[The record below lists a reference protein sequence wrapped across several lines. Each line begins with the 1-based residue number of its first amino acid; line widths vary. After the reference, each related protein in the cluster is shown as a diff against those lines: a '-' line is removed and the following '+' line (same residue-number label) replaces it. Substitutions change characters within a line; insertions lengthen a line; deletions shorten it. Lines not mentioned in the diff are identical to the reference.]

1 MKKKSLF
8 YAILCM
14 GLLCACD
21 KDEEVIPP
29 VVETPDE
36 PDEPEVEPS
45 VEHITR
51 IQVEGQ
57 TLIIGGDEWKGMAYG
72 NGKYVAVGD
81 SNRVACSTDGETWEF
96 ASTYASKI
104 DWTAVMYDEVNKYFI
119 GCGANNRICYTDEE
133 NLDKWAI
140 LNTNSGSNWSDI
152 LFYPHDKHVALVLS
166 QNKYAA
172 LYLSSWP
179 DEEEPAVIWETPVPY
194 GGGYVPEFGNTLKGK
209 KIAKGLTD
217 TELVHISDRSVKWGN
232 LSEVYHEMYFSDR
245 EDVYLND
252 VACGN
257 EKYVAVGK
265 AGKIF
270 VIGKAPEYEVT
281 EQTVGEKDWNAVLFK
296 EGRFIALGNEGTVAT
311 SVDGE
316 QWNVQ
321 KVSDYNLY
329 AAV

>member
-1 MKKKSLF
+1 MKKKTLL

-14 GLLCACD
+14 GLLCSCD

-29 VVETPDE
+29 VVDVPEE
-36 PDEPEVEPS
+36 PDVPEVKPS

-51 IQVEGQ
+51 LQVEGQ
-57 TLIIGGDEWKGMAYG
+57 TLIIGGDEWKGMAYA

-81 SNRVACSTDGETWEF
+81 SNRVAYSTDGDTWEF

-104 DWTAVMYDEVNKYFI
+104 DWTSVMYDEVNKFFI

-133 NLDKWAI
+133 NLDQWAI

-152 LFYPHDKHVALVLS
+152 VCYKNENHVALAIS

-172 LYLSSWP
+172 LYLSTWP
-179 DEEEPAVIWETPVPY
+179 EEETTAVTWETPVPY
-194 GGGYVPEFGNTLKGK
+194 GGGYVPEFGNTLTGK
-209 KIAKGLTD
+209 KITEGLTD
-217 TELVHISDRSVKWGN
+217 NELVYIGEQSVKWGD
-232 LSEVYHEMYFSDR
+232 LSEVYHEMYFSGR

-257 EKYVAVGK
+257 EKYVVVGNS
-265 AGKIF
+265 GKII
-270 VIGKAPEYEVT
+270 VIGKAPEYEVEET
-281 EQTVGEKDWNAVLFK
+281 VVGEKNWNSVLFK
-296 EGRFIALGNEGTVAT
+296 EGRFIALGDEGTVAT
-311 SVDGE
+311 SVDGK
-316 QWNVQ
+316 QWKVQ
-321 KVSDYNLY
+321 KVADYNLY

>member
-1 MKKKSLF
+1 MKKKTLF

-14 GLLCACD
+14 GLLCSCD
-21 KDEEVIPP
+21 KDEEVVPP
-29 VVETPDE
+29 TVETPDE

-45 VEHITR
+45 VEHIAR
-51 IQVEGQ
+51 LQVEGH
-57 TLIIGGDEWKGMAYG
+57 TLIVGGDEWKGMVYG

-81 SNRVACSTDGETWEF
+81 SNRVAYSTDGETWKF

-104 DWTAVMYDEVNKYFI
+104 DWTSVMYDDVNKYFI

-152 LFYPHDKHVALVLS
+152 LYYPQDEHVALVLS
-166 QNKYAA
+166 QENYAA

-179 DEEEPAVIWETPVPY
+179 DEEEPTVTWETPVPY
-194 GGGYVPEFGNTLKGK
+194 GGGYVPEFGNTLRGK
-209 KIAKGLTD
+209 KFVKGLVGN
-217 TELVHISDRSVKWGN
+217 ELVYIGDQYIKWGD
-232 LSEVYHEMYFSDR
+232 LSEVYHEVYFSGR

-257 EKYVAVGK
+257 NMYVAVGK
-265 AGKIF
+265 EGKII
-270 VIGKAPEYEVT
+270 VIGKEPGYEVK
-281 EQTVGEKDWNAVLFK
+281 ETVAGKKNWNSVLFK
-296 EGRFIALGNEGTVAT
+296 EGLFIALGDDGTVAT
-311 SVDGE
+311 SADGKHWE
-316 QWNVQ
+316 IQ